1 MQLQELDDKLFSV
14 VHQEIQKIKKKKKG
28 LNDEGINMKA
38 EEKQEQ
44 FCVYL
49 VFCLYIY
56 IFCLYILVLVYIIFF
71 FVLKK
76 IQEYFVKVRTVR
88 KTNTAKG

>member
-1 MQLQELDDKLFSV
+1 
-14 VHQEIQKIKKKKKG
+14 
-28 LNDEGINMKA
+28 MKA

-71 FVLKK
+71 CFEKDSRIFCKSENSKK
-76 IQEYFVKVRTVR
+76 DKHCKGIVDACQFLS
-88 KTNTAKG
+88 TNQ